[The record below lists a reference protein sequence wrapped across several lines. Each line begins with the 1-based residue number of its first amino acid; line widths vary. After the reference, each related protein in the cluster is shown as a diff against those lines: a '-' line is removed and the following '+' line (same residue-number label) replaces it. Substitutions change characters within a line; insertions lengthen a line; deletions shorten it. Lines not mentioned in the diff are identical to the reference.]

1 MTTTKKKEFT
11 NKKTEMGTGN
21 KITKVVAEVNSL
33 SSFFFSDFYFSV
45 GIDFDVL
52 WTKQMSA
59 MKYKFVI
66 INSA

>member
-1 MTTTKKKEFT
+1 
-11 NKKTEMGTGN
+11 MGTGN

-33 SSFFFSDFYFSV
+33 PSFFFSDFFYFSV